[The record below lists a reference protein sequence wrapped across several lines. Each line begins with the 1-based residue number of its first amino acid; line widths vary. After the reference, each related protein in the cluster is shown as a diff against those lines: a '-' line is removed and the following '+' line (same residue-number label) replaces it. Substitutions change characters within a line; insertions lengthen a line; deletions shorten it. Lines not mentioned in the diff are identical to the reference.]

1 MTPDALMTKLE
12 EIDRLMAERLRLRGP
27 TLADKLRKAGRLLP
41 RKVSREA
48 AYLAQA
54 QHFVQTPK
62 MARRIDE
69 TRVIAAH
76 RIVAEYLRSVDPNER
91 RKDMILGVFGIV
103 AFNILLFGGLL
114 IYYLW
119 SRGIV

>member
-1 MTPDALMTKLE
+1 MTKDPLITRLE
-12 EIDRLMAERLRLRGP
+12 EIDALMAERLRLRGP

-48 AYLAQA
+48 AYLAEA
-54 QHFVQTPK
+54 QQFVQTPK

-69 TRVIAAH
+69 NRVIAAH
-76 RIVAEYLRSVDPNER
+76 QVVAEYLRSVDPKEK
-91 RKDMILGVFGIV
+91 RKDRILGVLGIV
-103 AFNILLFGGLL
+103 AFNILLFGGIF